1 MPMSGVKYSRP
12 TRKSDPETRHAKKS
26 RKKTGPSVG
35 PKRLKATAS
44 GKIAP
49 NRDVVFYFAFIS
61 LALSRTFEF
70 GKLVELIFF

>member
-1 MPMSGVKYSRP
+1 MPMSGLKYSRP

-35 PKRLKATAS
+35 PKRLKATES

-49 NRDVVFYFAFIS
+49 NRDA
-61 LALSRTFEF
+61 
-70 GKLVELIFF
+70 